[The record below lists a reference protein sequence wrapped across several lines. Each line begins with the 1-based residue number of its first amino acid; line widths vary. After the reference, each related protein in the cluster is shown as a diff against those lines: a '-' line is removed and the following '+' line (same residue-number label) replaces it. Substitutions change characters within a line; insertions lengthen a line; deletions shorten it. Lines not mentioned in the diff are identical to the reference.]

1 MMIELR
7 KLNDLKLYVSEARN
21 KGLSIGFVPTMGFL
35 HDGHMSLIKLSN
47 INSDLTIA
55 SIYVNPSQF
64 NDLEDFKNYPKDE
77 GRDIELLQN
86 NNCDAVFI
94 PDQYE
99 IESLSKV
106 VIDLKGLDELMEGK
120 FRPGHFNG
128 LVDVVYRLFCAV
140 TPDNAF
146 FGEKDYQQLQIIQKL
161 VDELKM
167 PINIIGGPILREPS
181 GLAMSSRNSRL
192 SAAHRVSAGFIYE
205 VLRNFKP
212 QDRNLA
218 EEMLADSGFE
228 LEYLESFTFGES
240 KRLFVAG
247 ILDGVRL
254 IDNVNI
260 S

>member
-1 MMIELR
+1 MIELR
-7 KLNDLKLYVSEARN
+7 KISDLKLYVSEAKN

-47 INSDLTIA
+47 IYSDITIA

-64 NDLEDFKNYPKDE
+64 NDLEDFQNYPKDE
-77 GRDIELLQN
+77 DRDIKILQN

-106 VIDLKGLDELMEGK
+106 VIDFKGLDELMEGRS
-120 FRPGHFNG
+120 RPGHFNG
-128 LVDVVYRLFCAV
+128 LVEVVYRLFCAV
-140 TPDNAF
+140 TPDKAF
-146 FGEKDYQQLQIIQKL
+146 FGEKDYQQLQIIQNL

-167 PINIIGGPILREPS
+167 SIEIIGGPILREPS

-192 SAAHRVSAGFIYE
+192 SAMHRVNAGFIYD
-205 VLRNFKP
+205 VLRSFKP
-212 QDRNLA
+212 QNRKLA
-218 EEMLADSGFE
+218 EQILADSGFE
-228 LEYLESFTFGES
+228 LEYLEYFTFGDSE
-240 KRLFVAG
+240 RLFIAG

-254 IDNVNI
+254 IDNVKIN
-260 S
+260 